1 MDLRRWPLLATIVAV
16 ALAIASTA
24 RADGRPRLKIIDRGA
39 QVEIVVSD
47 VRLVADPVMK
57 VNRERIELPLA
68 GRPAEVNDEYPRGLV
83 MRIDVR
89 GDGARTLSVKLRRD
103 HNAVVAL
110 ARGAFARQEDD
121 GVHLFVPIAAA
132 PAPIGAGV
140 TPAVTVPAPTTPA
153 APPGAANG
161 ATVTI
166 AGAPAAT
173 APAAPAAT
181 APAIVGATAGTTVT
195 LGGAAAGKP
204 VGAAAGTAIVKPS
217 TDPAGPTGAS
227 VNSALPPAPT
237 APITGNHA
245 APPLT
250 GGAGHAATAPAP
262 KLTGGDGGGPA
273 LGRVVIAVVAIAL
286 AGVAVVALR
295 RRRGAAP
302 VAAGPQLEILA
313 TRSLGGKTRVLW
325 LGAGDRELV
334 VAVAGTNVNLL
345 GQWRRGEADR
355 PVERLAD
362 GGAQLRLE
370 PLRDDGE
377 PSFAAGSSPLP
388 RVRGV
393 ATSAV
398 SGIMR
403 LRGKVTPITDDVATG
418 DSEADEQWARD
429 ILAAT
434 GGRR

>member
-153 APPGAANG
+153 APPGAATG

-173 APAAPAAT
+173 APATPA
-181 APAIVGATAGTTVT
+181 AIVGATAGTTVT
-195 LGGAAAGKP
+195 LAGAAASKP
-204 VGAAAGTAIVKPS
+204 VGAAGIAVGKPS
-217 TDPAGPTGAS
+217 TDPADPAGLTGAS
-227 VNSALPPAPT
+227 ANGALPPAPT